1 MNKVNSLVVCKKE
14 FESEEKFKDRL
25 KDAIIVL
32 INSGYICTVREDEV
46 GIIVIDYEHDDQS
59 FGYPYPY
66 WLTPEQVESIP
77 LDNDKDSDSS
87 E

>member
-25 KDAIIVL
+25 RDAIIVL

-46 GIIVIDYEHDDQS
+46 GIIAIDYEHADQS

-66 WLTPEQVESIP
+66 WLTLEQCESIP
-77 LDNDKDSDSS
+77 IGGD
-87 E
+87 EQ

>member
-1 MNKVNSLVVCKKE
+1 MLNKVNSLVVYKKE

-25 KDAIIVL
+25 RDAIIVL

-46 GIIVIDYEHDDQS
+46 GIITIDYEHADQS
-59 FGYPYPY
+59 FGCPYPY
-66 WLTPEQVESIP
+66 WLTPEQWESIP
-77 LDNDKDSDSS
+77 IGGDG